1 MSPTAKKKS
10 APAKAKPVKSS
21 AKPQPKSAKAP
32 EAKAAK
38 AAPASTAQVNV
49 LVWLKAKKGKEV
61 ALARALKPL
70 AARSRAENGC
80 LAFEL
85 HHSKD
90 RPGDF
95 FIHEIWSKESDLAN
109 HRLMPHF
116 QYWVGL
122 QGAIL
127 ESRRRY
133 LAE

>member
-1 MSPTAKKKS
+1 MSPTQKKKKS
-10 APAKAKPVKSS
+10 APAKAKP
-21 AKPQPKSAKAP
+21 
-32 EAKAAK
+32 AKAAAKSQPKAKVATTAK
-38 AAPASTAQVNV
+38 AARASNGQVNV

-61 ALARALKPL
+61 ALARALKAL

-80 LAFEL
+80 LTFDL

-90 RPGDF
+90 NPGDF
-95 FIHEIWSKESDLAN
+95 FIHEIWSRESDLAN